1 MGNPIKY
8 ISNLWRK
15 ETYLRFII
23 LFILLYLLFYGFNTA
38 YIGITAKGGFY
49 IPFLD
54 QHLNYINWWRT
65 FTIKSSATILQWMD
79 YNVYTHN
86 FHLKVIGKHGFTLVY
101 TCLGYGIMSVF
112 TAFVLAFPGKIKSR
126 YGFLVLGI
134 VIIQLLNTLRL
145 ILLALYW
152 DRRAPLLKIDHHD
165 LFNIVVYAILIL
177 LVYVWLR
184 YVNKASKI

>member
-1 MGNPIKY
+1 MNKIKDLLNEPY
-8 ISNLWRK
+8 I
-15 ETYLRFII
+15 RFII
-23 LFILLYLLFYGFNTA
+23 LFVLLYLLFYGFNTGFIA
-38 YIGITAKGGFY
+38 ITAKGGFY
-49 IPFLD
+49 VPFLAE
-54 QHLNYINWWRT
+54 HFNYINWWRT
-65 FTIKSSATILQWMD
+65 FTIESAATILRWLD
-79 YNVYTHN
+79 YNVYTN
-86 FHLKVIGKHGFTLVY
+86 DYQLKVIGKHGFTLVY

-112 TAFVLAFPGKIKSR
+112 AAFVLAFPGKIKSR
-126 YGFLVLGI
+126 YGFLALGI

-145 ILLALYW
+145 MLLALYW

>member
-1 MGNPIKY
+1 MNKIKNLLSEPY
-8 ISNLWRK
+8 I
-15 ETYLRFII
+15 RFII
-23 LFILLYLLFYGFNTA
+23 LFIFLYLLFYGFNTGF
-38 YIGITAKGGFY
+38 IGITAKGGFY
-49 IPFLD
+49 VPFLD
-54 QHLNYINWWRT
+54 QNLNYINWWRT
-65 FTIKSSATILQWMD
+65 FTIESAATVLRWLD
-79 YNVYTHN
+79 YNVYTN
-86 FHLKVIGKHGFTLVY
+86 DYQLKVIGRHGFTLVY

-112 TAFVLAFPGKIKSR
+112 AAFALAFPGKINPISR
-126 YGFLVLGI
+126 YGFLALGL

-145 ILLALYW
+145 MLLALYW